1 MKTYVLTL
9 GLLTGLS
16 SHALSQTL
24 SEFEAFRTFPYLDK
38 GYRAAKQ
45 NDWSEVERLMRHA
58 LERVPQHLEAR
69 GLLVQALTQQQRF
82 AEAARETETLTG
94 TPEGAHALLE
104 LRLAWIAQHPPAPEV
119 VENWLHSSL
128 GAERQR
134 LWQAYSLGLAER
146 QGDAAALHWMLQVP
160 GNEDETLR
168 RWRATSAEK
177 LANWPEVIIQLAPLQ
192 QGNSLTDE
200 DWARLGQAYAQQ
212 QDDAAMRHLLT
223 SAPNPEAAAA
233 LRRLAGERAIA
244 QNRTEAAKTWLLEQQ
259 GDAALDDAQRQS
271 LWELARQSRDSA
283 LAVSLGEVLQYPCLE
298 TVDWLSQHD
307 RPAALA
313 KFKQCSADSDPQQWL
328 TLAQRLQATEA
339 LAAQRLAEPWEQQR
353 RSILLNQWLAQGK
366 TEQILNWLAAQ
377 PQDAHVLQQQAMLRQ
392 RLGQQRAAA
401 QLWEQLY
408 ERNGSPQA
416 LDQAS
421 FLWLGLGEPQRAQS
435 LLERAR
441 QRGKA
446 LPASAQQRLADLY
459 AGQQTAITAT
469 QVEPLLNQVNA
480 DTRGLLLARLA
491 ENGDCTTVQRNA
503 GQQPREF
510 GQLRAL
516 ASCALPERPAE
527 AAAHYRRAVELGDST
542 SRQPLA
548 YALDAAG
555 NPAAAHLIWQDY
567 PSAKLDNDA
576 RLAAARSALAAG
588 ELAIAQDRWHSA
600 EADSAAAW
608 SLGAA
613 IAMARKQPQLALQR
627 QRLALAKEPVPEQ
640 YYAAAVIA
648 STANEPEQSLEW
660 LREAVRL
667 APEQPRY
674 RADYAMRMAAAPEPE
689 QRQQSIP
696 LLQQA
701 AQDYP
706 KDYLLAETL
715 AMRHNEA
722 GDSAAARA
730 QLRRAIDLESALLQ
744 EPAALS
750 LAQGSH
756 AEEAIDLEK
765 RRYRQRRAHE
775 ALSRRDSI
783 TLAST
788 WSPVGVAGSGASAG
802 SSAENI
808 QVASWDH
815 ALGEEPSTA
824 GRSLSV
830 YGRALLGSGSR
841 NRYGETL
848 GTGIGLRYK
857 PFGELN
863 LNLYGELYGEGQLKS
878 QAGQTRDKGVDVD
891 FLLRASA
898 SLFDQGEYR
907 NDWRTDDQSE
917 WNERSLY
924 LDAAWWT
931 KRGEHQLLARYQ
943 KGRTYKLPFAG
954 AQTLMPYAML
964 QLTSQETDDWR
975 EDLRTGLGVR
985 WQLWS
990 HDDSYTAYRGRLSM
1004 RLEYQ
1009 QALGGTLYGGE
1020 NGWLSA
1026 LEWNF

>member
-1 MKTYVLTL
+1 MKPYILTL
-9 GLLTGLS
+9 SLLTGL
-16 SHALSQTL
+16 APNAFAQAL
-24 SEFEAFRTFPYLDK
+24 SEFETFRTFPYLDK

-69 GLLVQALTQQQRF
+69 GLLVQALTQQQRY

-94 TPEGAHALLE
+94 TPEGAHALFE
-104 LRLAWIAQHPPAPEV
+104 LRQAWITQHPPAADV
-119 VENWLHSSL
+119 VETWLRDS
-128 GAERQR
+128 AAPERQR
-134 LWQAYSLGLAER
+134 LWQAYSLALAER
-146 QGDAAALHWMLQVP
+146 QGDAAALRWMLQVP
-160 GNEDETLR
+160 GEEDETLH

-177 LANWPEVIIQLAPLQ
+177 LGNWPEVISQLAPLQ
-192 QGNSLTDE
+192 QNNRLTE
-200 DWARLGQAYAQQ
+200 QDWTRLGQAYAQQ
-212 QDDAAMRHLLT
+212 QDDAALRHLLT
-223 SAPNPEAAAA
+223 SAPTPEAAAA

-244 QNRTEAAKTWLLEQQ
+244 QNRTEAAKAWLLEQQ
-259 GDAALDDAQRQS
+259 GEATLDDTQRQS

-283 LAVSLGEVLQYPCLE
+283 LVVSLGDVLQYPCLE
-298 TVDWLSQHD
+298 TVDWLSRHD

-339 LAAQRLAEPWEQQR
+339 LAAQRLTEPWERQR

-366 TEQILNWLAAQ
+366 NEQVLDWLAAQ
-377 PQDAHVLQQQAMLRQ
+377 PQDAHVLQQQAMIRQ

-401 QLWEQLY
+401 QLWEQLH

-421 FLWLGLGEPQRAQS
+421 FLWLGLGEPQRAQN
-435 LLERAR
+435 LLERAQ
-441 QRGKA
+441 QRGTA
-446 LPASAQQRLADLY
+446 LPASAQQRLAELY
-459 AGQQTAITAT
+459 AGQQTTITAS

-491 ENGDCTTVQRNA
+491 DNGGCATVQRNT
-503 GQQPREF
+503 GKQPREF

-516 ASCALPERPAE
+516 ASCALPERPTE
-527 AAAHYRRAVELGDST
+527 AAAHYRRAVELGDSA
-542 SRQPLA
+542 SSQPLA

-555 NPAAAHLIWQDY
+555 DPAAAHLIWQAY
-567 PSAKLDNDA
+567 PTAKLDNDA
-576 RLAAARSALAAG
+576 RLAAARSALAADQ
-588 ELAIAQDRWHSA
+588 LTIAQDRWHSA
-600 EADSAAAW
+600 EAHSAAAW

-613 IAMARKQPQLALQR
+613 IAMAQKQPKLALQR
-627 QRLALAKEPVPEQ
+627 QRLALAQAPVAEQ

-648 STANEPEQSLEW
+648 SAADEPDQSLEW

-667 APEQPRY
+667 APEEPRY
-674 RADYAMRMAAAPEPE
+674 RADYAMRMAVAAEPG
-689 QRQQSIP
+689 QREQSIP

-701 AQDYP
+701 IQDYP

-722 GDSAAARA
+722 GESAAARA
-730 QLRRAIDLESALLQ
+730 QLRRAIDLESTLL
-744 EPAALS
+744 EERGAPT
-750 LAQGSH
+750 LAQGSPD
-756 AEEAIDLEK
+756 AESIDLEK
-765 RRYRQRRAHE
+765 RRYRQRRANE

-863 LNLYGELYGEGQLKS
+863 LNLYGELYSEGQLKS
-878 QAGQTRDKGVDVD
+878 QAGQPRDKGVDVD

-907 NDWRTDDQSE
+907 NDWRTDQSN

-943 KGRTYKLPFAG
+943 QGRAYKLPFAG

-990 HDDSYTAYRGRLSM
+990 HEDRYTAYRGRLSM

-1026 LEWNF
+1026 LELNF